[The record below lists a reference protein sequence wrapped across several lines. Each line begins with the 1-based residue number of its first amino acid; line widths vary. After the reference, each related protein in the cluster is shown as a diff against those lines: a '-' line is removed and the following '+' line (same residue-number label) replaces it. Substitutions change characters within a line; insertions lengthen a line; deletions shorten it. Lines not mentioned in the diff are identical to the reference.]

1 MNNLIITKWIEPYR
15 LLETVKVYCELTDYT
30 FDGSNKIAQKNK
42 MFSDLEKDSA
52 KFALYMKNVNK
63 FYVFKS
69 EKEFDLESKL
79 VEVIDFKKEDYYY
92 SGDSEDAISLVDMG
106 KSEASFL
113 NIN

>member
-1 MNNLIITKWIEPYR
+1 
-15 LLETVKVYCELTDYT
+15 
-30 FDGSNKIAQKNK
+30 
-42 MFSDLEKDSA
+42 
-52 KFALYMKNVNK
+52 MKNVNK

-79 VEVIDFKKEDYYY
+79 VEVFDFKKEDYYY